1 MLRWFRN
8 RTAGDPLKC
17 SNEAWVQALQ
27 GRGRDRALGE
37 LREILV
43 VGLKASLRGRA
54 PREPDSLAEDI
65 AQEALLRIL
74 EHLESFRGEARFTT
88 WAMKIANRIAI
99 SELRRKRWRDVS
111 LDDIIT
117 PDAGLTIADVLPDVD
132 TSPAETTEDRM
143 HVAIV
148 REVIENDLS
157 DKQRIAVEAVFMEGM
172 PIEVLAE
179 KLGSNRNAVYKLLHD
194 ARKRLRAALEA
205 RGVSVD
211 DILRI
216 E

>member
-8 RTAGDPLKC
+8 RTASDPSKR

-43 VGLKASLRGRA
+43 VGLTASLRGRA
-54 PREPDSLAEDI
+54 PREPDAMAEDI
-65 AQEALLRIL
+65 AQDALLKIV
-74 EHLESFRGEARFTT
+74 EHLESFRGDARFTT

-111 LDDIIT
+111 LDDILT
-117 PDAGLTIADVLPDVD
+117 PDGLTIADVLPDGEA
-132 TSPAETTEDRM
+132 SPAETTEDRM

-194 ARKRLRAALEA
+194 ARKRLRAALGA